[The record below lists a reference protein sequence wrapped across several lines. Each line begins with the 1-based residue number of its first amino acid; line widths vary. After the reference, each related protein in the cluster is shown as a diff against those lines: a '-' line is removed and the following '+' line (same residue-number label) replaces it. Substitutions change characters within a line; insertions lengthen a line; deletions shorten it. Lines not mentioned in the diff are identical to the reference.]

1 MIHSVRQMVTGCG
14 TLPESMLRE
23 GGSPKA
29 GFPIIFSFF
38 LLETDDRRILVDT
51 SCDTMPGMEI
61 RNRRSPAEAL
71 QEEKVSPDTITDVL
85 LTHAHHDHIE
95 GVRFF
100 PQARFFIQEDEYA
113 CGGRNYFPAGA
124 DVTCFRQEYS
134 LGGVQMKRI
143 GGHSVGSSI
152 ALFRYRNAPVS
163 DRRGRMLRLRKYPG
177 ETAARQPL
185 SPAGKPA
192 LFGNLCRRRM
202 AHPAVPSAGRFP
214 ADGTEK
220 QKRRALKERRVP
232 ACAKQGRFDGL

>member
-152 ALFRYRNAPVS
+152 ALFRYRNAPYLIAG
-163 DRRGRMLRLRKYPG
+163 DECYAYENIREKQPPANPYRLRESLRFLETYAAGEWRILLSHQPG
-177 ETAARQPL
+177 GSLLTEQKNK
-185 SPAGKPA
+185 SE
-192 LFGNLCRRRM
+192 
-202 AHPAVPSAGRFP
+202 GR
-214 ADGTEK
+214 
-220 QKRRALKERRVP
+220 
-232 ACAKQGRFDGL
+232 